1 MKCSTFHLQG
11 SRKYKVDLIPQG
23 PCLSLY
29 YVYVQ
34 ICLYVDICV
43 YFLFFFQYSNSSLT
57 IPFHY
62 KPLFAVRVAHRA
74 ELSLKLS
81 EFCMGNA
88 YPRVSAVRDC
98 GYLSGEG
105 SWRSPLANGREL
117 WKLRRGS

>member
-1 MKCSTFHLQG
+1 MCIF
-11 SRKYKVDLIPQG
+11 
-23 PCLSLY
+23 
-29 YVYVQ
+29 
-34 ICLYVDICV
+34 
-43 YFLFFFQYSNSSLT
+43 FFFFQYSNSSLT

-62 KPLFAVRVAHRA
+62 KPLFAVRVVHRA

-88 YPRVSAVRDC
+88 HPRVSAVRDC

-117 WKLRRGS
+117 WKLR